1 MQKLLQN
8 WKRPNFFP
16 VLNLTDPFC
25 VASDLCKTSMHPDR
39 SKPNMQNVPPKKTTI
54 RTYVFG
60 AVEADGRPLPVAR
73 AASQLTGIRTFSW
86 TGNVRNMTQS
96 ER

>member
-1 MQKLLQN
+1 M
-8 WKRPNFFP
+8 
-16 VLNLTDPFC
+16 LN
-25 VASDLCKTSMHPDR
+25 V
-39 SKPNMQNVPPKKTTI
+39 QKKTTI

-96 ER
+96 E